1 MLVKVQG
8 TSEQVIAIAAKAE
21 GPKGVGDVTHE
32 MSANTPILT
41 FPPRGERVVGDRF
54 LVFTSHRTT

>member
-41 FPPRGERVVGDRF
+41 FPPIPLQKKE
-54 LVFTSHRTT
+54 LSSTTSI